1 MGLKIT
7 KIPLPAMKF
16 PNEENKKKQNKKITG
31 ALVSKMSKNTSH
43 IKCVANA
50 QTHST
55 QTQHSIMMLTRILY
69 MQGKSTKPLSC
80 LEHLIK
86 LSSAAAVVR
95 ACSALQSNGH

>member
-7 KIPLPAMKF
+7 KIPLPAMRF
-16 PNEENKKKQNKKITG
+16 PNEENKKNTTTG

-55 QTQHSIMMLTRILY
+55 QTQHSIIMLTHILY